1 VDAKAFELLEKA
13 LKATSRLVVAT
24 GITNIW
30 AWQPEALARRVFV
43 LEDRYAGR
51 FLLGL
56 GVSHA
61 PQVEK
66 LGQHYERPLEAMSG
80 FLGGLDEARG
90 PTGRPRSGARPPRV
104 LAALGDRMLALSRDR
119 SEGAHPYL
127 STPAH
132 SERARRVLG
141 AAPLLAPE
149 QAFVL
154 EQDPSVART
163 TARRYL
169 EHYLRLVNYRANLE
183 RLGYAR
189 DDLDGAG
196 SDRLVDD
203 VVAHGSAAVVAERVR
218 AHLEAGAD
226 HVCVQSLADSA
237 AVDLGA
243 LSLLAGSLRG
253 L

>member
-1 VDAKAFELLEKA
+1 MDAKAFELLEKA

-30 AWQPEALARRVFV
+30 AWQPEVLSRRVSVF
-43 LEDRYAGR
+43 EDRYAGR

-56 GVSHA
+56 GVSHV

-80 FLGGLDEARG
+80 FLGLDDASG
-90 PTGRPRSGARPPRV
+90 PTGRPRSGPRPPRV

-127 STPAH
+127 STPAY
-132 SERARRVLG
+132 SQRARRVLG
-141 AAPLLAPE
+141 PAPSLAPE

-154 EQDPSVART
+154 EQDPGVARA

-169 EHYLRLVNYRANLE
+169 EHYLALANYRANLE
-183 RLGYAR
+183 RLGYTE
-189 DDLDGAG
+189 DDLEAAG

-203 VVAHGSAAVVAERVR
+203 VVVHGSAAEVTDRIR
-218 AHLEAGAD
+218 AHLDAGAD
-226 HVCVQSLADSA
+226 HVCIEALGHQAT
-237 AVDLGA
+237 VDLGA
-243 LSLLAGSLRG
+243 LSIVAGRVRG